1 MQRVTGP
8 ATTKANGPVPGDKTS
23 QGGSSVLL
31 ARTYPGQVSDETPQA
46 GDLLVR
52 IGAIMFLV
60 GAVATL
66 ATVTPLFLGTDP
78 LPSAFYWVCMLMGAG
93 FAVAATGVFR
103 SARAQRRQAEASAA
117 SAPSAPSAPSA
128 T

>member
-1 MQRVTGP
+1 M
-8 ATTKANGPVPGDKTS
+8 
-23 QGGSSVLL
+23 
-31 ARTYPGQVSDETPQA
+31 SDETPQA

-66 ATVTPLFLGTDP
+66 ATVMPLFLGTDP
-78 LPSAFYWVCMLMGAG
+78 LPSFFYAVCMLMGAG
-93 FAVAATGVFR
+93 FVVAAAGVIR
-103 SARAQRRQAEASAA
+103 SAVAQRRQAEAA
-117 SAPSAPSAPSA
+117 SSPSASSASSA